1 MDYDAA
7 PPMPVADYRR
17 LQAMIPGLEAL
28 YSCLRAVMDASL
40 PTGAK
45 VLIVGA
51 GGGREIEALAPSS
64 KAYRLTGVD
73 PSGDMLSVARDHV
86 ALLDATERTTLV
98 KGTVDDLGDSVQFDA
113 ATSMLVMH
121 FFPDDGA
128 KLDYLRAIR
137 RRLRPGAPYVHADVS
152 AADRAMFARL
162 SPVVEAHGGL
172 VGMPPEVA
180 SAPGRHIGE
189 MAFDGPKAL
198 VIPES
203 RTLTLFEEAG
213 FRPVAPIFRGLWYAA
228 WWAEAV

>member
-1 MDYDAA
+1 
-7 PPMPVADYRR
+7 MPVADYRR
-17 LQAMIPGLEAL
+17 VQMMIPGAEAL
-28 YSCLRAVMDASL
+28 YSCLRAVMDVSL
-40 PTGAK
+40 PTGAE

-51 GGGREIEALAPSS
+51 GGGREIEALAPSD

-73 PSGDMLSVARDHV
+73 PSGDMLSVARDYV
-86 ALLDATERTTLV
+86 ASTDATDRTVLV
-98 KGTVDDLGDSVQFDA
+98 KGTVNDLEHGLRFDA

-121 FFPDDGA
+121 FFPDDGT

-172 VGMPPEVA
+172 VGLPPEVA
-180 SAPGRHIGE
+180 GAPGRHIGQ

-198 VIPES
+198 VVPER
-203 RTLTLFEEAG
+203 RTLELFEEAG
-213 FRPVAPIFRGLWYAA
+213 FRPVAPIFRSLWYAA